1 MADRFYSVNFGQ
13 DKTQVA
19 ETGSSTAAAHV
30 EVRVTYDATNNG
42 KQAALIALKQL
53 MARIGEDTWPP
64 V

>member
-19 ETGSSTAAAHV
+19 ETGTSTAAAHV
-30 EVRVTYDATNNG
+30 EVRITYDATNNSKG
-42 KQAALIALKQL
+42 ATMRALELLAQRVL
-53 MARIGEDTWPP
+53 EDNWPP

>member
-1 MADRFYSVNFGQ
+1 MADRYFSVNFGQ

-30 EVRVTYDATNNG
+30 EVRITYDATNNG
-42 KQAALIALKQL
+42 KTAALLALEHL
-53 MARIGEDTWPP
+53 TARILADNWPP

>member
-30 EVRVTYDATNNG
+30 EVRITYDATNNS
-42 KQAALIALKQL
+42 KQATLRALELL
-53 MARIGEDTWPP
+53 MGRIVEDTWPP

>member
-19 ETGSSTAAAHV
+19 ETGTSTAAAHV
-30 EVRVTYDATNNG
+30 EIRITYDATNNSKG
-42 KQAALIALKQL
+42 AALRALEL
-53 MARIGEDTWPP
+53 LEARITEDTWPP